1 MASKSQS
8 DTGVRTLALSL
19 GSIALWALTTMVA
32 YRLLRHYPKASG
44 IRGLAVVIGLLGY
57 IPWQV
62 GVIWLIRHYEEYTR
76 RLYLTAFRI
85 AFAATGLFIV
95 ACNLL
100 QRAGFIDYVSLMTI
114 WMVMIGSWAIA
125 LAGAQWYYCR

>member
-1 MASKSQS
+1 MAFKSES
-8 DTGVRTLALSL
+8 NRGVRALALSF
-19 GSIALWALTTMVA
+19 GSIVFWTLTTMVS
-32 YRLLRHYPKASG
+32 YSLLRHHPNG
-44 IRGLAVVIGLLGY
+44 TGVRAVAVAIGLLGY

-62 GVIWLIRHYEEYTR
+62 IVIWLIRHYDEYTR
-76 RLYLTAFRI
+76 RLYLISFSVAFG
-85 AFAATGLFIV
+85 ATGLFII

-114 WMVMIGSWAIA
+114 WMVMIGTWAAA